1 MRRKLFFRSVE
12 EEESC
17 HSSPLGSF
25 FGLCGFALL
34 SFVLLSFDPSCP
46 PPSASPAD
54 ECQRS
59 EMMGVQDLP
68 LGLGG
73 SRLGSFCWISL
84 FLPSFASWL
93 QLSAV
98 NLSSL
103 LSSSSFLFV
112 CCHLSILLF
121 FFPLRMKNFAP
132 ICGGHICIRIA
143 GAELMASWLQS
154 SASRYRR

>member
-1 MRRKLFFRSVE
+1 MRRKLFFPIGGGGGGGGRLVNA
-12 EEESC
+12 
-17 HSSPLGSF
+17 HLLALF
-25 FGLCGFALL
+25 LGLCGFVLL
-34 SFVLLSFDPSCP
+34 SFALLCFDPSCP

-68 LGLGG
+68 PGLGG

-103 LSSSSFLFV
+103 PSSSSFLFV

-121 FFPLRMKNFAP
+121 FFPTQNEKLCSHLWRTYLHSNS
-132 ICGGHICIRIA
+132 GSRINGLLVA
-143 GAELMASWLQS
+143 V
-154 SASRYRR
+154 